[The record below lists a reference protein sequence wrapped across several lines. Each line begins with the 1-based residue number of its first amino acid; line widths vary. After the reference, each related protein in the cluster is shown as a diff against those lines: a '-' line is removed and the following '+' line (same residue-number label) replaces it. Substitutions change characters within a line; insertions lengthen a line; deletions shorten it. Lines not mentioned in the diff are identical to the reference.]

1 MADTFKQC
9 CLLQVTA
16 IEANMGAVGE
26 HFIKHSTLLNIY
38 IKKNIY
44 HKCSSLFIF
53 TK

>member
-26 HFIKHSTLLNIY
+26 QVHE
-38 IKKNIY
+38 
-44 HKCSSLFIF
+44 
-53 TK
+53 